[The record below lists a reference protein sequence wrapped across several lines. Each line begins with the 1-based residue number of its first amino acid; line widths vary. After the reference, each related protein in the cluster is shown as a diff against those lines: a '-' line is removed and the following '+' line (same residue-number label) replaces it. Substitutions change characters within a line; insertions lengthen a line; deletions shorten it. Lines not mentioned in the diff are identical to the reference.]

1 MSTPFIIDV
10 VRTPMAKG
18 KAGGAFHTVHPVE
31 LLAQTLQALIARSG
45 IDPGEIDD
53 VLIGCVSQGGEQ
65 SGNVGRMALLAA
77 GFPVHVPAT
86 VIERKCGSSQPAV
99 HFAAQGIAAG
109 AYDLVI
115 AGGVE
120 SMSRIPMGS
129 ARMGMDPYGPTIN
142 TRYAPGLVS
151 QGISAELIAAKWN
164 ITRNDMDEYSAES
177 HRKAFEMQNSGGFHN
192 EIIPIRTGSGIVE
205 RDETIRPGTTAE
217 SLSLLRTAFESSD
230 ERDRFPQISWS
241 VTAGNSSQ
249 LTDGASAMLL
259 ASEKAAKRLGLTP
272 RARFAAFDVIGDDPL
287 LMLTA
292 PIPAT
297 RRVLKKSGLD
307 IADIDHFEVNE
318 AFASVPLAW
327 ARELDADMTR
337 LNPRGGAIAL
347 GHPLGASGTRLMA
360 TMLNGLEQC
369 GGRYGLQSMCEA
381 GGMANAT
388 IIERL

>member
-86 VIERKCGSSQPAV
+86 VIERKCGSSQQAV

-177 HRKAFEMQNSGGFHN
+177 NRKAFEMQNSGGFHN

>member
-18 KAGGAFHTVHPVE
+18 KAGGAFYTVHPVE

-53 VLIGCVSQGGEQ
+53 VLMGCVSQGGEQ

-86 VIERKCGSSQPAV
+86 VIERKCGSSQQAV

-142 TRYAPGLVS
+142 ARYAPGLVS

-217 SLSLLRTAFESSD
+217 SLSLLHTAFESSD